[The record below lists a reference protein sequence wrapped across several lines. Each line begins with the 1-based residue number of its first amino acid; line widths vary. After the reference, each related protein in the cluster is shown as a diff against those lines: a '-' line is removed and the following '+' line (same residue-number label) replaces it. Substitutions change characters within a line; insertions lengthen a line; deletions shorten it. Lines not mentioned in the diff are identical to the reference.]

1 MIDKK
6 EFEKA
11 DYSEKVRFV
20 KKILSLAT
28 HNAFT
33 KDDLLFLLK
42 WQFEQNEQLKEKIKI
57 LEVKNFEKCPFRY
70 SDIGCDYCD
79 WRDRD
84 LKEEVKE

>member
-1 MIDKK
+1 MINKE

-11 DYSEKVRFV
+11 SFEENQRFI

-42 WQFEQNEQLKEKIKI
+42 WQSELIEKMKCCANCKHQDYSEVEYCYKCSREYAGADTKDNWELKE
-57 LEVKNFEKCPFRY
+57 
-70 SDIGCDYCD
+70 
-79 WRDRD
+79 
-84 LKEEVKE
+84 